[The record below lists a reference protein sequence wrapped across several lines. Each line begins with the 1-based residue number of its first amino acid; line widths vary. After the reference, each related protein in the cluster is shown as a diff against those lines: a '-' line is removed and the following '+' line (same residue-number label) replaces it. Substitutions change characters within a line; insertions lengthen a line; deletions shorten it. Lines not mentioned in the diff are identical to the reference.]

1 MRWRHHDV
9 PSGNLPCSLHSCTTF
24 PTTGPYSK
32 YLYEPKNAQGQEDK
46 GEAMEMAMARDIELG
61 GWG

>member
-1 MRWRHHDV
+1 V
-9 PSGNLPCSLHSCTTF
+9 LA
-24 PTTGPYSK
+24 
-32 YLYEPKNAQGQEDK
+32 LYEPKNAQGQEDK